1 MSTRPKH
8 RAVVTDSLQMRE
20 AADAIQAARV
30 ALERLAALSGAD
42 SHVSVRLSMPWES
55 GDEPT
60 LRIEIATV
68 RERVNRCQRVLDI
81 RKWSGPTA
89 EAIAEQ
95 LYTAKCVCDDCEA
108 RRHAEE
114 LYAFQAA
121 RPPVVIFEPREPA
134 AGNEEPADD
143 EEPSPMA
150 ALVDAYLERQ
160 RANDH

>member
-8 RAVVTDSLQMRE
+8 RAVVTD
-20 AADAIQAARV
+20 ADAIQAARV

-95 LYTAKCVCDDCEA
+95 LTAAKCVCDDCEA